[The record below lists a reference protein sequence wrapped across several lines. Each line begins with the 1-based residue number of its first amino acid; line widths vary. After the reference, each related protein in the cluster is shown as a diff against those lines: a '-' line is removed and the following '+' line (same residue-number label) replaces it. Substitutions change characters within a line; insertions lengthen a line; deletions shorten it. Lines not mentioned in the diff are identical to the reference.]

1 MGFSCEN
8 RKAYPQRHRLLTLPC
23 SLRTSAAR
31 VRLALIIILALPS
44 VLGFPII
51 ADAATRKTL
60 TPRVSLQEQ
69 YDDNIYLEADNE
81 DSDWITLVS
90 PGISLALEGPD
101 TTMNLDYEA
110 GFSFYQDDTDMNSTR
125 HQAQGDWNQRLT
137 PSVMLQASDAFVRSE
152 EPLVET
158 AGQIKEIRTERS
170 IYYRNDGQASVSCDF
185 GAEDQVTAGYRNR
198 YLNDGSSLDEDSQG
212 HEGFLG
218 LDKWFSS
225 HYGIGMTFSYNRGH
239 FEQTHDFDAYQGGLT
254 LNYRPRLSRRLYG
267 RYNLLY
273 HDFEPAEADD
283 YRIHHGALGLVLTL
297 GYDTDLNLEGG
308 YFVQDYLNG
317 DQTEGGTFNGGL
329 STRIKSVSLNL
340 GGSSGYDE
348 DYFSSENL
356 GFYKFRRVSGSVK
369 YLITDSFYAFGTAS
383 YSWQEFF
390 GTDTHRDR
398 KDEVWHTSAGLSLS
412 FWQWLTLSLEG
423 TNSKRD
429 SDDPGMDFEDNR
441 GLLRLTV
448 SYPHSF

>member
-1 MGFSCEN
+1 MT
-8 RKAYPQRHRLLTLPC
+8 Y
-23 SLRTSAAR
+23 SLRPSVAT
-31 VRLALIIILALPS
+31 VRLALIIILVVLS
-44 VLGFPII
+44 VLGSTII

-60 TPRVSLQEQ
+60 TPRISLQQQ
-69 YDDNIYLEADNE
+69 YDDNIYLEPENE

-90 PGISLALEGPD
+90 PGISFALEGPD

-110 GFSFYQDDTDMNSTR
+110 GFSFYQDDSDMNSTR
-125 HQAQGDWNQRLT
+125 HQAQADWNQRLT
-137 PSVMLQASDAFVRSE
+137 PSVRFQASDAFVRSE
-152 EPLVET
+152 EPFVET
-158 AGQIKEIRTERS
+158 AGRIKEIRTERS

-239 FEQTHDFDAYQGGLT
+239 FEQTDDFDGYQAGLT

-267 RYNLLY
+267 RYNFLY
-273 HDFEPAEADD
+273 HDFEPPEGDDD
-283 YRIHHGALGLVLTL
+283 YRIHHGALGVILTL
-297 GYDTDLNLEGG
+297 GHDSDFNLEGG

-317 DQTEGGTFNGGL
+317 DQMEGGTFSGSL
-329 STRIKSVSLNL
+329 STRIQSVSLSL
-340 GGSSGYDE
+340 GGSGGYDQ

-356 GFYKFRRVSGSVK
+356 GFYRFRQVSGSVK
-369 YLITDSFYAFGTAS
+369 YLITDSLYAFGAAN

-390 GTDTHRDR
+390 GADTRRDR
-398 KDEVWHTSAGLSLS
+398 RDEVWYRSAGLSLS
-412 FWQWLTLSLEG
+412 FWQWLILSLEG
-423 TNSKRD
+423 THSKRD
-429 SDDPGMDFEDNR
+429 SDDPAMDFTDNR
-441 GLLRLTV
+441 VMLRLTA

>member
-1 MGFSCEN
+1 MT
-8 RKAYPQRHRLLTLPC
+8 Y
-23 SLRTSAAR
+23 SLRTSAAT
-31 VRLALIIILALPS
+31 VRLALIIILVLLS
-44 VLGFPII
+44 GLGFTVI
-51 ADAATRKTL
+51 AGARTRKTL
-60 TPRVSLQEQ
+60 TPRISLQEQ
-69 YDDNIYLEADNE
+69 YDDNIYLEPENE
-81 DSDWITLVS
+81 VSDWITVVS

-110 GFSFYQDDTDMNSTR
+110 GFSFYQDDMDMNSTR
-125 HQAQGDWNQRLT
+125 HQAQADWIQRLT
-137 PSVMLQASDAFVRSE
+137 PSVRLQASEAFVRSE

-170 IYYRNDGQASVSCDF
+170 IYYRNDGQVSVSWDF
-185 GAEDQVTAGYRNR
+185 GAEDQVAAGYRNR

-218 LDKWFSS
+218 LDKWFSP

-239 FEQTHDFDAYQGGLT
+239 FEQTHDFYGYQAGLT

-267 RYNLLY
+267 RYNFLY
-273 HDFEPAEADD
+273 HDFEPAEADDD

-297 GYDTDLNLEGG
+297 AYDTDLNLEGG

-317 DQTEGGTFNGGL
+317 DQTEGGTFNGSL
-329 STRIKSVSLNL
+329 STRIQSVSLNL
-340 GGSSGYDE
+340 GGSSGYDQ

-356 GFYKFRRVSGSVK
+356 GFYKFRQVSGSVK
-369 YLITDSFYAFGTAS
+369 YLIMDSLYAFGAAS

-390 GTDTHRDR
+390 GTDTHPDR
-398 KDEVWHTSAGLSLS
+398 KDEVWHRSAGLSLS
-412 FWQWLTLSLEG
+412 FWHWLTLSLEG

-429 SDDPGMDFEDNR
+429 SDDPGMDFTDNR
-441 GLLRLTV
+441 AMLRLTAF
-448 SYPHSF
+448 YPHPF